1 MWHIKNKFFKSFF
14 VDGVAAQYKNKV
26 LIQPRQCQ
34 EQQRTFHVAA
44 SLQSKDGSGDDG
56 TGGEGGA
63 SGQGPSSSGG
73 EEKRVRPCSNC
84 GEALQIDSKGK
95 SVRYMNAQTASNWS
109 LFNMNFID
117 FMLIASIKT
126 NV

>member
-1 MWHIKNKFFKSFF
+1 M
-14 VDGVAAQYKNKV
+14 
-26 LIQPRQCQ
+26 
-34 EQQRTFHVAA
+34 AA

-63 SGQGPSSSGG
+63 SGQGPSSYGG
-73 EEKRVRPCSNC
+73 EKRVRPCSNC

-95 SVRYMNAQTASNWS
+95 SVRYMNALTASNWS